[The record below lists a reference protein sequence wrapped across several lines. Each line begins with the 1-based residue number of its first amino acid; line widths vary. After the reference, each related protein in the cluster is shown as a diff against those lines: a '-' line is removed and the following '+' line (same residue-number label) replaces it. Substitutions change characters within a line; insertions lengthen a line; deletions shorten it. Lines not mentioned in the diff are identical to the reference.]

1 MAEIPL
7 NKFRLLSKK
16 LTGGKDEIFATP
28 AAVTAIVLSCQIAN
42 TGNEVE
48 TITATVQRSGSSDEF
63 TILKNGKIPIG
74 DALNPLTGKLVLETG
89 DLFFIS
95 GSSINL
101 DSVLSVL
108 ENANE

>member
-7 NKFRLLSKK
+7 NKFKLLSTK
-16 LTGGKDEIFATP
+16 LTGGKDQIYITP
-28 AAVTAIVLSCQIAN
+28 TAVTAIVLSCQVAN
-42 TGNEVE
+42 TGEEIE
-48 TITATVQRSGSSDEF
+48 TITATVQRSGSVDEY
-63 TILKNGKIPIG
+63 TILKNGKIPNG
-74 DALNPLTGKLVLETG
+74 DALNPLTGKLVLEVG
-89 DLFFIS
+89 DILFIS